1 MAGTLEVCPDSGGCR
16 SEYPVWAEGRSVM
29 TDKHKLRVE
38 LEVPIPEGATP
49 GEEQRLLDQAVE
61 GETKR
66 YIEGRIDAI
75 PNSFGK
81 LA

>member
-1 MAGTLEVCPDSGGCR
+1 
-16 SEYPVWAEGRSVM
+16 M